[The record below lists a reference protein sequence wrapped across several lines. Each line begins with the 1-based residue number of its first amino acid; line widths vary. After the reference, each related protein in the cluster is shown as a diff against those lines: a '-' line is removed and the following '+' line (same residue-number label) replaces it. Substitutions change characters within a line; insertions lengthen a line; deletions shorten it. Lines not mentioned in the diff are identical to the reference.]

1 MRKLSAE
8 RSTSIYK
15 YAFDHHVLND
25 VLDILTLRQFLRESK
40 TQPASPEDQQ
50 ATELLDLELRKS
62 ALLASLLASSPLDEH
77 KQKAIAFAILAYL
90 DRQDMQYA
98 SYCYI
103 TLSRTDNIQQG
114 KHITQ
119 IWNEEKNDF
128 CVRFDG
134 ALSLEIAVSRALAAL
149 QISGTE
155 IYLSRFQKQLWQEL
169 GRKNRIMAMSG
180 PASSGKS
187 FIVQNR
193 IVQMCLGKRDFRA
206 LYVVPTKALLYEVS
220 AALRRQL
227 SKENVSIRIAV
238 GEPLNTKTREI
249 LVLTPERCLR
259 LLQDDMSQRNIDLI
273 FFDEIQKMEDDER
286 GVLFE
291 YILNE
296 LLRSQKNAEI
306 IIAGPYLKNL
316 KRTIMQLSGLDA
328 PTVESQIAPV
338 YQLKTVFRVSKANK
352 NQIEVFLKSASG
364 KTITT
369 AIPVE
374 RASYSRLKSRS
385 WQVMAEF
392 IGNYGTESTNI
403 VYAPRRTTAEKYAL
417 AIAELCPEERET
429 IRDERVAELQAFLSE
444 EIHPAYSLLR
454 CLTKGVAFHH
464 GMIPEMAKM
473 EIEELFKSGALRNLV
488 CTTTLLEGVN
498 LPADKIFIF
507 RPFKNNRSN
516 PLDNFEFG
524 NLIGRAGR
532 VNSKLNGSVYC
543 VELADEEWANEKLDS
558 DCVKEMITA
567 TSKALSKYKVELLR
581 NLTRPSTQINAEQA
595 VVYTLILLR
604 HKALRNLAELIAY
617 LESKNLSQED
627 IRSITG
633 GIQKSIEN
641 LQIPTEIVRLN
652 PTLDPLLQDQLYRDI
667 DKCGLKNWFIS
678 RSPTGRAGGKREAS
692 FPEKA
697 FYYQFEEIA
706 ERLNKIFEIEKSL
719 SRLHPKHPISIHKLV
734 YFAAMWIQQKPLS
747 AIINRELKGESE
759 DYAKIDN
766 AILKVMERIN
776 NDVQFELVKYFKLWA
791 DILRYI
797 LENMSETPLSS
808 QEEEKRK
815 SVEYR
820 LSIPEMLEL
829 GASIPTTIA
838 MIRSGINRSAA
849 IKATNLL
856 PREMVGDPVSWLVKN
871 KLGELPPIFQ
881 RHIKSL
887 GF

>member
-1 MRKLSAE
+1 MRKLTSKEPIPIYQYASDHPILNSA
-8 RSTSIYK
+8 
-15 YAFDHHVLND
+15 
-25 VLDILTLRQFLRESK
+25 LDALALRQFFRESQTK
-40 TQPASPEDQQ
+40 PANPEYQK
-50 ATELLDLELRKS
+50 ATDLTNLDLSKA
-62 ALLASLLASSPLDEH
+62 ALLASLLASSPIDAH

-90 DRQDMQYA
+90 DKQDTQYG

-114 KHITQ
+114 KHIKQ
-119 IWNEEKNDF
+119 IWNEEKSDF

-134 ALSLEIAVSRALAAL
+134 ALSLEIAVDRALAVL
-149 QISGTE
+149 RISDTD
-155 IYLSRFQKQLWQEL
+155 IYLSHFQKQLWQEL
-169 GRKNRIMAMSG
+169 GRDYRIMAMSG

-193 IVQMCLGKRDFRA
+193 IIQLCLEKHDFRA

-220 AALRRQL
+220 AALRRKL
-227 SKENVSIRIAV
+227 NRENVSIRIAA
-238 GEPLNTKTREI
+238 GQLRDSKGREI

-259 LLQDDMSQRNIDLI
+259 LLQDDPNQRRIDLI

-296 LLRSQKNAEI
+296 LLHSQKNAKI
-306 IIAGPYLKNL
+306 VIAGPYLKNL
-316 KRTIMQLSGLDA
+316 KKTIMQLSGLDA

-338 YQLKTVFRVSKANK
+338 YQLKTIFRVSKTSK

-364 KTITT
+364 NTITT

-374 RASYSRLKSRS
+374 RALYSRLKSRS
-385 WQVMAEF
+385 GQAMAEF
-392 IGNYGTESTNI
+392 IGNYGAESTNI

-417 AIAELCPEERET
+417 AIAEICPEIPGRMK
-429 IRDERVAELQAFLSE
+429 DGRVAELQDFLST

-454 CLTKGVAFHH
+454 CIRKGVAFHH

-507 RPFKNNRSN
+507 RPFKDNRRI

-543 VELADEEWANEKLDS
+543 VELVDDEWANEKLDS
-558 DCVKEMITA
+558 ECAKEMITA
-567 TSKALSKYKVELLR
+567 TSKALGQYKPQLLK
-581 NLTRPSTQINAEQA
+581 NLTRPSTQIYAEQA
-595 VVYTLILLR
+595 VVYTVILLR
-604 HKALRNLAELIAY
+604 HKALRNPAELIAY
-617 LESKNLSQED
+617 LGSKNLSQED
-627 IRSITG
+627 VRLISG
-633 GIQKSIEN
+633 GIQESMGN
-641 LQIPTEIVRLN
+641 LIIPKEIVRLN
-652 PTLDPLLQDQLYRDI
+652 PTLDPLLQDQLYRGI
-667 DKCGLKNWFIS
+667 DDEGVENWFIS
-678 RSPTGRAGGKREAS
+678 RTPTNRVGGKREAS

-697 FYYQFEEIA
+697 FYYQFEKVA
-706 ERLNKIFEIEKSL
+706 ERLNTIFEIVKSVN
-719 SRLHPKHPISIHKLV
+719 RLHPEHPISIRKLV
-734 YFAAMWIQQKPLS
+734 YFAALWIQQKPLS
-747 AIINRELKGESE
+747 FIINKELKGESR
-759 DYAKIDN
+759 DFARIDKV
-766 AILKVMERIN
+766 ILEVMGHIN

-791 DILRYI
+791 DILHYI
-797 LENMSETPLSS
+797 LENMSKAAFSLHDEET
-808 QEEEKRK
+808 RK

-838 MIRSGINRSAA
+838 MIRSGVNRSAA

-856 PREMVGDPVSWLVKN
+856 PRE
-871 KLGELPPIFQ
+871 
-881 RHIKSL
+881 IK
-887 GF
+887 GIRFRG